1 MPPSK
6 DHHTGDP
13 GTDERLPR
21 PRIGVSSC
29 LLGESVRFDGG
40 HKHNSYITQTL
51 GQFFDFE
58 PLCPEVAIGLDIP
71 RPPIRLVGEPDD
83 PRAVGVKD
91 PTLDV
96 TEALR
101 DYGERMAGELGHISG
116 YIFKRASPSCGMER
130 VKVYDEDG
138 GMPDNSGRGI
148 YARAIMQALPLLPTE
163 EEGRLND
170 PVLRE
175 NFVERVYVYRRW
187 QDITAEGLS
196 PRALVDFHTEH
207 KYLVMTRGHNHYQ
220 SLGRL
225 VAEAGRGDI
234 QALGERYIRELMA
247 TLSRRATRKRHSNVL
262 MHLMGYLK
270 KHLDGAD
277 KQELLELIEA
287 YRRGRVPL
295 VVPLTMLRH
304 HLRRFPN
311 PYLLR
316 QYYLRPHPE
325 ELMLRNEI

>member
-1 MPPSK
+1 V
-6 DHHTGDP
+6 
-13 GTDERLPR
+13 
-21 PRIGVSSC
+21 RIPVGVSSC
-29 LLGESVRFDGG
+29 LLGESVRYDGG

-51 GQFFDFE
+51 GRFFEFV
-58 PLCPEVAIGLDIP
+58 PLCPEVAIGLGTP
-71 RPPIRLVGEPDD
+71 RPPIRLIGDPRA
-83 PRAVGVKD
+83 PRAVGIKD

-101 DYGERMAGELGHISG
+101 DYGERMAAELGHLSG

-130 VKVYDEDG
+130 VKVYDEHA
-138 GMPDNSGRGI
+138 GMASNAGHGI

-175 NFVERVYVYRRW
+175 NFIERVYVHHRW
-187 QDITAEGLS
+187 QGLLAEGLS

-207 KYLVMTRGHNHYQ
+207 KYLVMTRGQEHYRA
-220 SLGRL
+220 LGRL
-225 VAEAGRGDI
+225 VAEADRGDI
-234 QALGERYIRELMA
+234 QVLGERYIRELMA
-247 TLSRRATRKRHSNVL
+247 TLARRATRKRHSNVL

-270 KHLDGAD
+270 KHLEAAD

-295 VVPLTMLRH
+295 VVPLTLLRH

-311 PYLLR
+311 SYLLR
-316 QYYLRPHPE
+316 QYYLSPHPE
-325 ELMLRNEI
+325 ELALRNDI